1 MRVTRL
7 SLFVLLLMG
16 VCGLFARQATADGK
30 LFAPRD
36 YQGSL
41 EERSQEAIIVFN
53 QGDKRTSSVEDLI
66 LKIRVVGPV
75 EQFAWVVPL
84 PNQPVTAREDPKLF
98 EELFRYVEARR
109 QELVSREKKNFG
121 GTFGAAAEKE
131 EGVEVLSREVVGS
144 FDVAVV
150 RERNRGALHDW
161 LIREGYQGLENAD
174 DVIGHYRDKGY
185 VFACV
190 KVTDAAVADLKRAD
204 RAKTPYGSNEEQA
217 ADLHPLRFTFETG
230 GRDGIYFP
238 MKMTGLQTEPF
249 DVNLYVFYRAWIND
263 RLNRFGYEHQ
273 GFVRRFR
280 DWDTPKC
287 TPNAGKLWCKA
298 KHDPY
303 LARYAKR
310 MPTVVDFFKER
321 HMDKRFYLT
330 NIQARGVKPDEVR
343 RWKNDL
349 WLFPYYIDR
358 DFTPYDARPGEPGA
372 PAEAH

>member
-1 MRVTRL
+1 MRDMRL
-7 SLFVLLLMG
+7 SLLVLSLAG
-16 VCGLFARQATADGK
+16 VWGSSERQATADGK
-30 LFAPRD
+30 LFAARD

-41 EERSQEAIIVFN
+41 EERSQEAIIVFK
-53 QGDKRTSSVEDLI
+53 QGDKKTSSVEDLI

-75 EQFAWVVPL
+75 EKFAWVVPF
-84 PNQPVTAREDPKLF
+84 PNQPVTAREDPELF

-109 QELVSREKKNFG
+109 QEIVASKKNFG

-131 EGVEVLSREVVGS
+131 EGVEVLSHEVVGS

-150 RERNRGALHDW
+150 RERKRGALNDW

-174 DVIGHYRDKGY
+174 DVVGYYRDKGY

-190 KVTDAAVADLKRAD
+190 KVTDAAVSDLRRKDPSR
-204 RAKTPYGSNEEQA
+204 TPHGSDEREA
-217 ADLHPLRFTFETG
+217 VDLHPLRFTFETG

-249 DVNLYVFYRAWIND
+249 DVNLYIFYRAWIND

-273 GFVRRFR
+273 AFVRRFR

-287 TPNAGKLWCKA
+287 TPNAGKLWSRA

-303 LARYAKR
+303 LARHAKR

-321 HMDKRFYLT
+321 HMDERFYLT
-330 NIQARGVKPDEVR
+330 NIQALGVKPDEVR

-349 WLFPYYIDR
+349 WLFPYYVNH
-358 DFTPYDARPGEPGA
+358 DFVPYDARPGAPGA
-372 PAEAH
+372 PAGTH